1 MTTPAYGNAD
11 RALQAPGPSG
21 ASELETPEPP
31 VRRLSVSDAPAY
43 RALRLRAFHD
53 HPEAFT
59 SSYEEEARKPLA
71 YSEQRLGAAS
81 SAWFWGAFVPE
92 PRSAAGLLVGCV
104 GLDREQRIKNRHKAV
119 VIGMYVAPEQ
129 ARRGLGRALLDTL
142 LAEARATDLEL
153 LVLTVTRGN
162 QGAEQLYLA
171 AGFASF
177 GIEPGAIK
185 VGQQRFDKN
194 HMFLQLRA
202 A

>member
-1 MTTPAYGNAD
+1 MITP
-11 RALQAPGPSG
+11 G
-21 ASELETPEPP
+21 ASNDPRIVAAPNLL
-31 VRRLSVSDAPAY
+31 VRRLTPGDAPAY

-59 SSYEEEARKPLA
+59 SSYEEEAGKPLT
-71 YSEQRLGAAS
+71 YTEQRLGATS
-81 SAWFWGAFVPE
+81 SAWYWGAFVPDAQ
-92 PRSAAGLLVGCV
+92 SAAWLLVGGV

-142 LAEARATDLEL
+142 LAEARTTDLEL

-162 QGAEQLYLA
+162 RGAEQLYLD

-185 VGQQRFDKN
+185 LGKQHFDKN
-194 HMFLQLRA
+194 HMFFQLVPS
-202 A
+202 